1 MNSFIEKM
9 MFDPKWYHYI
19 IIILLSPLSLV
30 YGLVMYF
37 RRLFVVKRSFG
48 LPIVSIGNLV
58 VGGSGKTP
66 FVIALASRYEK
77 LAVISRGYGRQ
88 SKNLVQVSN
97 KGDILCTVEESGDEA
112 MLIAI
117 SLPKASVIVSEDR
130 SKAITLAKEQG
141 AELIILD
148 DGFNRV
154 DIEKF
159 EILLEP
165 KEVRNYFPFPAG
177 AFREFW
183 FMNVYADI
191 ILKEEKDF
199 VRQVT
204 LEDLSSKMLLVTA
217 ISNPQRLDPYLPKN
231 VVGKV
236 YLEDHAYFNEEKLKH
251 KMQEYGAETLL
262 VTEKDRVKMRNFKLP
277 LSKMKLKLEIKDE
290 VSVLID
296 QYIQTYRNKGSN

>member
-1 MNSFIEKM
+1 
-9 MFDPKWYHYI
+9 
-19 IIILLSPLSLV
+19 
-30 YGLVMYF
+30 
-37 RRLFVVKRSFG
+37 
-48 LPIVSIGNLV
+48 
-58 VGGSGKTP
+58 
-66 FVIALASRYEK
+66 
-77 LAVISRGYGRQ
+77 
-88 SKNLVQVSN
+88 
-97 KGDILCTVEESGDEA
+97 VEESGDEA

-183 FMNVYADI
+183 FMNVYADLV
-191 ILKEEKDF
+191 LKEEKDF

-262 VTEKDRVKMRNFKLP
+262 VTEKDKVKMRGFKLP

-290 VSVLID
+290 VSALID